1 MKLGYEPAVHVRELR
16 GADVASTAELL
27 AHAFVADPAYA
38 YLFPAL
44 ETRIAGLRDFFA
56 RNLRTHLPYACTFVA
71 VDGGDR
77 PLATVTLRPPAGIDI
92 SLWTMLRRGL
102 LPFAIAHG
110 RAAVQRLF
118 WLKRTYDALE
128 ADAADHQSHAYVHMM
143 AVLPE
148 HQGRGLGTH
157 LLSRVLAASAGAGGL
172 RRTVLA
178 THLDRNVAFYERHGF
193 ELLSQRTLQPP
204 DSHSYTVWSMRTLS
218 DAGRE

>member
-1 MKLGYEPAVHVRELR
+1 MKLGYEPAMRVLPLR
-16 GADVASTAELL
+16 GAQVASTAELL

-77 PLATVTLRPPAGIDI
+77 PIATVTLRPPAGIDI

-102 LPFAIAHG
+102 LPFAVAHG

-118 WLKRTYDALE
+118 WLKRTYEALE

-148 HQGRGLGTH
+148 HQGRGVGGH
-157 LLSRVLAASAGAGGL
+157 LLSRVLAASAGTGPV
-172 RRTVLA
+172 RQTVLI
-178 THLDRNVAFYERHGF
+178 THLGRNVTFYDRHGF
-193 ELLSQRTLQPP
+193 ELLWERTLQPP
-204 DSHSYTVWSMRTLS
+204 DSRSYTVWSMRK
-218 DAGRE
+218 